1 MISAPLVPLVD
12 SHAHIFTTDM
22 PLISKPRHKPGYSFT
37 EQDYLAQLD
46 QHGVRYGVI
55 AAASPW
61 GDYNEYTIRS
71 VGNTLD
77 RLRGTVIL
85 HPGKYYD
92 LAAMSNRGIVGV
104 RLPFIGLDVLP
115 DITSSEYRKL
125 LRQIADQGWHVH
137 LHVEGKH
144 IPTLL
149 PLLETS
155 GPRIVIDHLG
165 RPAPG
170 DDINSLGF
178 KAIVKSVASGKSWM
192 KVSCAYRIGNVAAT
206 HFQGFLQELGP
217 DRMFW
222 ASDSPFVGH
231 EGELTYADTIAW
243 LADQVT
249 DEQAR
254 RKILGENAL
263 QFYFQQ

>member
-1 MISAPLVPLVD
+1 MTTAKLVPLVD

-37 EQDYLAQLD
+37 DQDYLTQLD
-46 QHGVRYGVI
+46 QHGVQFGVI

-61 GDYNEYTIRS
+61 GDYNEYTIRC
-71 VGNTLD
+71 VGNALE

-85 HPGKYYD
+85 YPGKYYD
-92 LAAMSNRGIVGV
+92 LAAMGERGIVGV
-104 RLPFIGLDVLP
+104 RLPFIGLDQLP
-115 DITSSEYRKL
+115 DITTDDYRKL

-144 IPTLL
+144 MPELL

-165 RPAPG
+165 RPAPNEG
-170 DDINSLGF
+170 IKSAGF
-178 KAIVKSVASGKSWM
+178 KAIVKSVASGKSWI
-192 KVSCAYRIGNVAAT
+192 KVSCAYRIGDNAAT
-206 HFQGFLQELGP
+206 HFQAFLHELGP
-217 DRMFW
+217 ERMFW

-231 EGELTYADTIAW
+231 EGELAYADTINW
-243 LADQVT
+243 LAEQVSDQ
-249 DEQAR
+249 DAI
-254 RKILGENAL
+254 RKLLGENAL
-263 QFYFQQ
+263 QFYFKQ

>member
-1 MISAPLVPLVD
+1 MTATQLVPLVD

-37 EQDYLAQLD
+37 EQDYLGQLD
-46 QHGVRYGVI
+46 KHGVQYGVI

-71 VGNTLD
+71 VGQNLD

-92 LAAMSNRGIVGV
+92 LAAMSERGIVGV
-104 RLPFIGLDVLP
+104 RLPFIGLDVIP
-115 DITSSEYRKL
+115 DITSDDYRKL
-125 LRQIADQGWHVH
+125 LHQIADQGWHVH
-137 LHVEGKH
+137 LHVEGKYM
-144 IPTLL
+144 PTLL
-149 PLLETS
+149 PLLEAS

-165 RPAPG
+165 RPAADEG
-170 DDINSLGF
+170 ITSAGY
-178 KAIVKSVASGKSWM
+178 KAVVKSVAQGKSWI
-192 KVSCAYRIGNVAAT
+192 KVSCAYRIGSVAAA

-231 EGELTYADTIAW
+231 EGELTYADTINW
-243 LADQVT
+243 LGEQVS
-249 DEQAR
+249 DENSR
-254 RKILGENAL
+254 RKLLGENAL
-263 QFYFQQ
+263 RFYFQQ